1 VEAALR
7 SAVQSRLA
15 VVGRL
20 GRVLVSRTRAHY
32 IYQMRRCA
40 DRWRR
45 GCALCAVIALWNCAP
60 QPSKAAAEPAPERS
74 ALTETG
80 ALIESG
86 ESRIRVAFDRGAFA
100 VGDTRLLAWIARS
113 AGAVRAYYG
122 GFPVTDL
129 EIRLR
134 AFPGHGLRGG
144 RVLPIAEPTIAMNMG
159 TRSSETHLERN
170 WSMTHEMVH
179 LAFPNVPRAHH
190 WLEEGLAS
198 YVEPIARARTGWL
211 SEEAVWREWIENL
224 PLGLPEAGDRGLD
237 HTSTWGRTYWGGA
250 LFCFLAD
257 LEIRKATGNRRE
269 LRDALRAIVSS
280 GGNITRRWPLERALR
295 RGDEATGTKVLQ
307 ELYADMKD
315 KPKHVDLQAIWQ
327 ELGVSLR
334 DGRVTYD
341 DKAPLAALRRSF
353 VSGNVDG

>member
-1 VEAALR
+1 M
-7 SAVQSRLA
+7 
-15 VVGRL
+15 
-20 GRVLVSRTRAHY
+20 RTR
-32 IYQMRRCA
+32 A
-40 DRWRR
+40 DRWRHAS
-45 GCALCAVIALWNCAP
+45 ALCAVLALSNCAP
-60 QPSKAAAEPAPERS
+60 PPSAAAAPAVERR

-80 ALIESG
+80 ALIASG
-86 ESRIRVAFDRGAFA
+86 DSRIRVAFDRGVFS
-100 VGDTRLLAWIARS
+100 VGDARLLAWIERS
-113 AGAVRAYYG
+113 AAAVRAYYG
-122 GFPVTDL
+122 SFPVTDL

-134 AFPGHGLRGG
+134 AFPGRGLRGG
-144 RVLPIAEPTIAMNMG
+144 RVLPIAEPTIAMDVG
-159 TRSSETHLERN
+159 TRSLQVQLERN

-179 LAFPNVPRAHH
+179 LAFPNVPRPHH

-211 SEEAVWREWIENL
+211 REDAVWREWIENL

-237 HTSTWGRTYWGGA
+237 HTPTWGRTYWGGA

-257 LEIRKATGNRRE
+257 LGIRKATNNRRE

-295 RGDEATGTKVLQ
+295 RGDEATGTTVLQ

-315 KPKHVDLQAIWQ
+315 EPKHIDLQAIWQ

-334 DGRVTYD
+334 EGRVTYD
-341 DKAPLAALRRSF
+341 DTAPLAALRRSF
-353 VSGNVDG
+353 VSGARNE